1 MQNLGANYSLLCCW
15 LPMYYLHNVLL
26 ENPRYNAYYVIS
38 ILGTLIM
45 DSSLKFCRK
54 NRETTHWT
62 NKCSHLIIFWVSDLL
77 LAWQIYKFFF
87 YLGVLL
93 SRSFE
98 DYHIEDYEESKSKY
112 LKSGDDLAHGKDRER
127 TFVGLI
133 YPNLIAEHCK
143 STIYVLY
150 HSGSIVRQR

>member
-1 MQNLGANYSLLCCW
+1 M
-15 LPMYYLHNVLL
+15 
-26 ENPRYNAYYVIS
+26 
-38 ILGTLIM
+38 
-45 DSSLKFCRK
+45 
-54 NRETTHWT
+54 
-62 NKCSHLIIFWVSDLL
+62 
-77 LAWQIYKFFF
+77 
-87 YLGVLL
+87 LL

-143 STIYVLY
+143 STISVLY